1 MKLLLN
7 ASLIAAGP
15 HQVLSSFRRERT
27 VESHLSTLAIPFLLL
42 LSNHMTE
49 GSRCL
54 HLAWK
59 INNIKVAD
67 DCNILT
73 NQISVSVAKLT
84 DKSECINKLFLD
96 IAGELMGAWR
106 NTNGSSVNEVALE
119 NIYLEQQT

>member
-1 MKLLLN
+1 M
-7 ASLIAAGP
+7 G
-15 HQVLSSFRRERT
+15 
-27 VESHLSTLAIPFLLL
+27 TLALSFLLL

-49 GSRCL
+49 GSRCF

-59 INNIKVAD
+59 INNIKDAD